1 MASNLDKKVVTG
13 DALVSILTQ
22 SVTSMNNKL
31 NNRPCISIDPGT
43 GHFIINE
50 VDSGVKAVGEDGTAF
65 TKITMD
71 TANNVI
77 GTLSDGTTV
86 NLGNLSIN
94 IQGDFL
100 TSGGFGNIR
109 YYNGKFQYNN
119 SGTWTDIATTN
130 NDLLLG
136 ITPSPM
142 KRIKVKYDE
151 TLGKNTLIL
160 IPPNDTIIDGQTLCF
175 VEKVVVRRKKDSIP
189 DSITDGEEVLTLNR
203 SDFENYQKVPY
214 VDQNCAVSKDDI
226 WYYRAF
232 PMSTLG
238 LTNLFVDENTGS
250 ILDATIYGFHI
261 DQNESDPSS
270 MITYIEDNADFIP
283 AYMDYSTDSFDY
295 GSWKDVWFI
304 KGIKPCMLNYD
315 GTVAYELDPNDYS
328 KKKDGTPSDIVDASF
343 NGNAMVGIPKVYY
356 KIVDNGDDTA
366 NVYISDKK
374 VDNDY
379 HCWSHIDNNGNE
391 IDYCYMP
398 IYRGYVKDSKMRS
411 LSGVIASSSYT
422 AEQEITF
429 AKANNLSSD
438 EIWYTFVWC
447 DKVIIDLLLMLIGK
461 STDTQ
466 TVFGK
471 GKSNYSDGGTDE
483 SKACGTGD
491 TKGLFWGGNTG
502 KEVVKV
508 FGMENYWGSSYYR
521 MAGMAQV
528 NGNFVVKMTYSTNDG
543 TTTNGYDIDGKGYI
557 NILKNTLSSSP
568 GYVTKMKYTP
578 YGIFPIECKSGS
590 ASTYYC
596 DAGYFYAGS
605 TTCYPF
611 FGGESSDGARC
622 GIFSYEP
629 YYGKTRAVSW
639 LGTAIS
645 CKPLASTQNS

>member
-31 NNRPCISIDPGT
+31 NNRPCISIDPVT

-50 VDSGVKAVGEDGTAF
+50 IDSGVKAVGEDGTAF

-77 GTLSDGTTV
+77 GTLSDGTDV

-100 TSGGFGNIR
+100 TSGGFGNVR

-119 SGTWTDIATTN
+119 SGTWTDITTTN

-136 ITPSPM
+136 VTPSPM

-175 VEKVVVRRKKDSIP
+175 VEKVVIRRKKDSIP
-189 DSITDGEEVLTLNR
+189 DSITDGEDVLTLNR
-203 SDFENYQKVPY
+203 SEFENYKKVPY
-214 VDQNCAVSKDDI
+214 VDINCNATKDDI

-238 LTNLFVDENTGS
+238 LVNSLLTENTSS
-250 ILDATIYGFHI
+250 ILSADIYGFHI

-270 MITYIEDNADFIP
+270 MITYIEDNSDFVP
-283 AYMDYSTDSFDY
+283 AHMNYSTDEFDY
-295 GSWKDVWFI
+295 GDWKDVWFI
-304 KGIKPCMLNYD
+304 KDLKPCMLNYD
-315 GTVAYELDPNDYS
+315 GTVAYELDKNDYS
-328 KKKDGTPSDIVDASF
+328 KKKDGTPSDITDTSF
-343 NGNAMVGIPKVYY
+343 NGNAMIGIPKVYY
-356 KIVDNGDDTA
+356 KIVDNGDNTA
-366 NVYISDKK
+366 DVYISDKK
-374 VDNDY
+374 VDDDY
-379 HCWSHIDNNGNE
+379 NCWAHLDNEGNE
-391 IDYCYMP
+391 INYCYMP
-398 IYRGYVKDSKMRS
+398 IYRGYVKDGKMRS
-411 LSGVIASSSYT
+411 LSGIIASSSYT

-429 AKANNLSSD
+429 AKANNSSSD

-471 GKSNYSDGGTDE
+471 GKSNYSSSGTDD
-483 SKACGTGD
+483 SKICGTGD
-491 TKGLFWGGNTG
+491 AKGLFWGGNTG

-557 NILKNTLSSSP
+557 NILKNTLSNAP

-596 DAGYFYAGS
+596 DAGYFYVSS

-611 FGGESSDGARC
+611 FGGESTDGARC
-622 GIFSYEP
+622 GIFSYAP
-629 YYGKTRAVSW
+629 YYSKTRAVSW